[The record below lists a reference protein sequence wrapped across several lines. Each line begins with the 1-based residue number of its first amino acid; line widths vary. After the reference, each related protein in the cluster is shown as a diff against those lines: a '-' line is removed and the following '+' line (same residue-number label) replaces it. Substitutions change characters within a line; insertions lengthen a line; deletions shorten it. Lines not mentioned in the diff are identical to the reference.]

1 MGVESIEAG
10 MLKFKFARINFL
22 YTLMSKRKLQKLVDE
37 KAVEGWNDPRFPT
50 VQGILRRGMRV
61 EALRDF
67 ILSLGFSRRL
77 DDMTWTNLGK
87 NATG

>member
-1 MGVESIEAG
+1 MRTTEHSDRDEMYEWAKV
-10 MLKFKFARINFL
+10 LKLRHVKIQEFARINL

-67 ILSLGFSRRL
+67 ILSLASQG
-77 DDMTWTNLGK
+77 
-87 NATG
+87 A